1 MNEKKKLNSFSNK
14 NIITKNGKIGQL
26 SKLFSFFKNN
36 NFIKKEKLKKLN
48 LIEIAQNNLEK
59 KNILKTKIK
68 SKEKTFIMSPIKIKN
83 KKNSFKKYSSYKN
96 IYTENDKRYDEF
108 VERKINKLKR
118 ENEKNIKNIKKI
130 RKEIPKSDEDYFII
144 AMNYKKKKIISK
156 PKKLFFIKNIF
167 NNNINK
173 NENTKNYHSLSLPAI
188 RNFNNSRN
196 KIINHNFSNYINLK
210 SNPQFYGNNLNK
222 QFSEFFIL
230 NKKNQSYKFKTER
243 NGLNDKNLLTHI
255 NV

>member
-1 MNEKKKLNSFSNK
+1 
-14 NIITKNGKIGQL
+14 
-26 SKLFSFFKNN
+26 
-36 NFIKKEKLKKLN
+36 
-48 LIEIAQNNLEK
+48 
-59 KNILKTKIK
+59 
-68 SKEKTFIMSPIKIKN
+68 
-83 KKNSFKKYSSYKN
+83 
-96 IYTENDKRYDEF
+96 
-108 VERKINKLKR
+108 
-118 ENEKNIKNIKKI
+118 
-130 RKEIPKSDEDYFII
+130 
-144 AMNYKKKKIISK
+144 MNYKKKKIISK

-243 NGLNDKNLLTHI
+243 NGLNNKNLLTHI